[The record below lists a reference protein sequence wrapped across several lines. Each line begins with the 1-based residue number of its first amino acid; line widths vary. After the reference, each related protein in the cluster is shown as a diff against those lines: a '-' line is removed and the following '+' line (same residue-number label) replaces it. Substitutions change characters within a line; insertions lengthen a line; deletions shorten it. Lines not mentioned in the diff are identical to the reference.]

1 MIGFLNVEKPSG
13 ITSHDLVNEVRR
25 ATALRQVGHGG
36 TLDPLASGVMVVAL
50 GKATRLLRF
59 VPDDKV
65 YLATILLGTTTD
77 SDDTDGKVLSTT
89 DVVDVDRVRVEEFL
103 SKFVGKQLQVP
114 PKYSAIKKGGMKLY
128 ELARRGEAPDNIE
141 AREVEFFSLT
151 VEKFELPH
159 VQVRVHCSKGTY
171 IRSLARDL
179 GGMLSV
185 GGCLSA
191 LVRERHG
198 PLALS
203 NSVSLSALKEM
214 RDKEGSVEK
223 NVTPIDEVV
232 ALPCLSLDADLIRRL
247 ACGQTLETDGIGL
260 VPSEYYLV
268 KLLERP
274 AMVVKFI
281 EDAKI
286 LKPEVVLVD
295 AQEI

>member
-13 ITSHDLVNEVRR
+13 ITSHDLVDEVRR

-59 VPDDKV
+59 VADDKV
-65 YLATILLGTTTD
+65 YLATILLGTSTD
-77 SDDTDGKVLSTT
+77 TDDTEGTVLSTCDAT
-89 DVVDVDRVRVEEFL
+89 SVDQARIAECL
-103 SKFVGKQLQVP
+103 SKFIGKQLQVP

-128 ELARRGEAPDNIE
+128 DLARRGEAPDNID
-141 AREVEFFSLT
+141 AREIEVFSLSL
-151 VEKFELPH
+151 EKVELPH

-198 PLALS
+198 PL
-203 NSVSLSALKEM
+203 SLSDSLVLANLKSM
-214 RDKEGSVEK
+214 REQGTVDASIK
-223 NVTPIDEVV
+223 TIDEVID
-232 ALPCLSLDADLIRRL
+232 LPCLDLEADLVRRL
-247 ACGQTLETDGIGL
+247 ACGQTLEADKIEL
-260 VPSEYYLV
+260 VPGEYFLV
-268 KLLERP
+268 KLSQRP
-274 AMVVKFI
+274 VMIVKHV
-281 EDAKI
+281 EDANI